1 MPLNPASK
9 PSVMNSLKNAR
20 NSLAGFTQKAVIE
33 AADFSD
39 IKIREK
45 DASKPSAGTFDPMA
59 NVDVGDFNLD
69 AVKNFASSIGINTG
83 DNSFEMYGSVKKF
96 RFECQFNP
104 NELYINGY
112 GGEEIAIQK
121 YRTQDEDEG
130 GKKGKKGESD
140 PNKIRG
146 GSTMAAANTRIDMSF
161 RIAFDKS
168 NPQDAFYSDKFTLS
182 QTNIAKGLLRGG
194 LKAAGKLENSVQPE
208 VEALTSIVR
217 NGRRRLVRFVWG
229 DMAYEGVLNSVNAEY
244 VMFNVNGEP
253 CRAFVS
259 LGMVLYD
266 SEVAGA
272 NTDIWQQ
279 EYQADFWSLNSGI
292 AKFTP
297 SI

>member
-1 MPLNPASK
+1 MPLNPEKKS
-9 PSVMNSLKNAR
+9 SLLGSLKDAGE
-20 NSLAGFTQKAVIE
+20 SLAGFTQKAVIE
-33 AADFSD
+33 AADLSD
-39 IKIREK
+39 VHIRKK
-45 DASKPSAGTFDPMA
+45 DAAKPSSGAGLGPGKVA
-59 NVDVGDFNLD
+59 NLDVGDFNLQ
-69 AVKNFASSIGINTG
+69 AVKSFASSIKLDGG
-83 DNSFEMYGSVKKF
+83 DESFELYGSVKKF

-121 YRTQDEDEG
+121 YRTADEKEG
-130 GKKGKKGESD
+130 EAGDGS
-140 PNKIRG
+140 KIKG

-182 QTNIAKGLLRGG
+182 QTNIAKGVARGA
-194 LKAAGKLENSVQPE
+194 LKAKGKLSNSVQPE

-217 NGRRRLVRFVWG
+217 GGQRRLVRFVWG
-229 DMAYEGVLNSVNAEY
+229 DMVYEGVLNSVNAEY
-244 VMFNVNGEP
+244 TMFNINGEP

-259 LGMVLYD
+259 LSMVLYD
-266 SEVAGA
+266 ADVAGA

-279 EYQADFWSLNSGI
+279 EYQADFWSLNSDV
-292 AKFTP
+292 ARFKP

>member
-1 MPLNPASK
+1 MPQNPAAKS
-9 PSVMNSLKNAR
+9 SLAGSLKNAGQ
-20 NSLAGFTQKAVIE
+20 SLAGFTQKAVIE

-39 IKIREK
+39 IKIRKK
-45 DASKPSAGTFDPMA
+45 DASKPSSGAGLGTDITA
-59 NVDVGDFNLD
+59 NLDVGDFDLE
-69 AVKNFASSIGINTG
+69 AVKSFAGSIGNVLP
-83 DNSFEMYGSVKKF
+83 DDSFELYGSIKKF

-121 YRTQDEDEG
+121 FRPQDG
-130 GKKGKKGESD
+130 AAGSKSD
-140 PNKIRG
+140 KDANKIEN
-146 GSTMAAANTRIDMSF
+146 GSTMASANTRIDMSF

-182 QTNIAKGLLRGG
+182 QTNLAKGVARGAM
-194 LKAAGKLENSVQPE
+194 KAAGKLSNSVQPE

-229 DMAYEGVLNSVNAEY
+229 DMVYEGVLNSVNAEY
-244 VMFNVNGEP
+244 VMFNINGEP

-259 LGMVLYD
+259 LSMVLYD

-272 NTDIWQQ
+272 NTDIWQK
-279 EYQADFWSLNSGI
+279 EYQADFWSLKSNIKSF
-292 AKFTP
+292 AP